1 MPKRYKGNIAFK
13 TDQGRVRIN
22 NEDQARAAI
31 NSQGDVLLIVCD
43 GMGGQNKG
51 DYASRLAVETI
62 IEAFRNKEMKG
73 PLFFRKL
80 WFERIIKK
88 ANSAIFDEAQ
98 KSDEYKDMGTTL
110 VACYITGEK
119 IVVFNIG
126 DSRAYWLKNNRLERL
141 SEDQTYVDYLYR
153 TGKITKDETMS
164 HPDRHV
170 LMNALGIYPS
180 CSMDVK
186 TYAYHGERVIL
197 CSDGLYNNVSETE
210 ISQVVS
216 TDERPD
222 QKVSSLI
229 NEANLNGGSDNI
241 GIAYWEAFDD

>member
-119 IVVFNIG
+119 IIVFNIG

-222 QKVSSLI
+222 LFLGRRNS
-229 NEANLNGGSDNI
+229 
-241 GIAYWEAFDD
+241 GIP